1 MSLVLGAGTDT
12 GRRRLSGDRVPDF
25 GRAPVLAAQIGLVAI
40 ALVAWYLAAISSI
53 ATRGTLPTPGAVAGE
68 LGTLVVTGSYWQSVF
83 DTVETWALGL
93 VIASL
98 IAIPL
103 GYFLGANALAYR
115 ASRATVDFVRT
126 LPPVALIPVVALL
139 YGVTLK
145 SALVLVV
152 FATVWPLLVQSMYG
166 IRQLDEVVRDTAR
179 TYHLGRWRTAL
190 IVRLPGALPFISTG
204 MRIASTM
211 SLFLA
216 VGVELI
222 AGSPGLGASIAV
234 AESTYQTTEMYAYI
248 VTAAFVGVVLTAL
261 LVLGERRVLRW
272 HSAYRKEGA

>member
-1 MSLVLGAGTDT
+1 MSLALGARTDE
-12 GRRRLSGDRVPDF
+12 SF
-25 GRAPVLAAQIGLVAI
+25 GRAPVLVAQVGLVAI
-40 ALVAWYLAAISSI
+40 AAGAWYLAAISSI
-53 ATRGTLPTPGAVAGE
+53 ATPGTLPTPGAVAGE
-68 LGTLVVTGSYWQSVF
+68 LGDLVVTGSYWQSVF

-93 VIASL
+93 VIASV

-103 GYFLGANALAYR
+103 GYLLGANALAYR

-145 SALVLVV
+145 TALVLVV

-166 IRQLDEVVRDTAR
+166 IRQLDTVVRDTAR
-179 TYHLGRWRTAL
+179 TYQLGRWRTAWV
-190 IVRLPGALPFISTG
+190 VRLPGALPFISTG

-211 SLFLA
+211 SLLLA

-222 AGSPGLGASIAV
+222 AGAPGLGASIAV
-234 AESTYQTTEMYAYI
+234 AQSTYANTEMYAYI
-248 VTAAFVGVVLTAL
+248 LTAAILGVLLTSL
-261 LVLGERRVLRW
+261 LVIAERRVLNW
-272 HSAYRKEGA
+272 HPAYRREA